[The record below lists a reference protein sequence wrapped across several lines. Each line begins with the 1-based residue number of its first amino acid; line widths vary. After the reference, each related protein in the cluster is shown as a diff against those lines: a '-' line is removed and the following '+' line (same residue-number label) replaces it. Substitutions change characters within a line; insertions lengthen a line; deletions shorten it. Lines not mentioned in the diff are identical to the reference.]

1 MKRKIIWILL
11 TILISIIFITSAA
24 LNSFAAT
31 TQELEQDKKDIEDKI
46 NQAKSELS
54 GISDNKD
61 AAEGQLDNL
70 NKQLI
75 EVQDKLS
82 TLEAQVDELNEKITE
97 KEEEIQEEEEEI
109 DRKDKLLKQ
118 RMVALYE
125 MGDVTYLDVLLNSD
139 NLFDF
144 LSSYSILQQI
154 LESDTNL
161 INELEEKKANL
172 EKDKNELEASKQEV
186 EEVKKEQEIQK
197 YQLAALKIQKQE
209 EVNKLSEEEKT
220 KQEEI
225 DKYNAAMVKVNE
237 ELEEAFRKAQE
248 QMQNNNNS
256 SGSSG
261 QSGLKFDGSF
271 IWPCNNKVVTSTMK
285 YRWGR
290 LHKGIDI
297 GASYESVYASASGYA
312 YNAYDRN
319 GYGTYIMIFHGDG
332 YVTLYGHLSQSKIS
346 DGQYVSQGQV
356 IATSGNSGASQG
368 AHLHFEIR
376 QATSV
381 SQFFSK
387 SPLNPLD
394 YLPGGYTLAPGA
406 TTVS

>member
-271 IWPCNNKVVTSTMK
+271 IWPCNNKVVTSTVK

-356 IATSGNSGASQG
+356 IATSGNSGASKG